1 MKEGLY
7 SKKARIRARR
17 NIVQA
22 YYQWLLN
29 QQPVLEIINEFKYD
43 RDELHNADL
52 KYFETVLSGMIS
64 ESESI
69 KSVLIPILDRIESEL
84 DPVENAI
91 LHLGTY
97 ELLFLKE
104 IPEKVIIN
112 ESIEL
117 AKLFGAEDSHKYING
132 VMDNLTKKIRNSD
145 VKLEK

>member
-1 MKEGLY
+1 VKEILY
-7 SKKARIRARR
+7 SKKARIRSRR

-29 QQPVLEIINEFKYD
+29 KQPVSEIIHEFKND
-43 RDELHNADL
+43 RNELLKADL
-52 KYFETVLSGMIS
+52 KYFESVLAGMIS
-64 ESESI
+64 ESENI
-69 KSVLIPILDRIESEL
+69 KSVLIPILDRAESEL

-97 ELLFLKE
+97 ELLFLND

-117 AKLFGAEDSHKYING
+117 AKLFGAEESHKYING
-132 VMDNLTKKIRNSD
+132 VMDKLTKIIRKSA
-145 VKLEK
+145 VRKEK